1 MALVRSRVSGTLRGD
16 FDSPIVKLTRQ
27 ILRRTIELVDQ
38 KRRVGLEM
46 WQKMNSSFHLIDR
59 VADIVAEGWRSVP
72 CMYESIRNSE
82 TISLVSWDPSTRLLI
97 VGGKSPQFIMILS

>member
-1 MALVRSRVSGTLRGD
+1 MTLRGD
-16 FDSPIVKLTRQ
+16 FDGPMVKLTRQ

-38 KRRVGLEM
+38 KRMLGPEM
-46 WQKMNSSFHLIDR
+46 WQKMNSSFHRIDR
-59 VADIVAEGWRSVP
+59 VADIVAEEWRACPS
-72 CMYESIRNSE
+72 MYERIRNSE